1 MTARLDDP
9 SFKLTGSAALS
20 LIGGVA
26 GNRHCADCGAREPEW
41 YACVRVGYCPCV
53 EAHSLFCCLPRTL
66 GR

>member
-41 YACVRVGYCPCV
+41 YACVRV
-53 EAHSLFCCLPRTL
+53 L
-66 GR
+66 GFVRVSKLTRFSAACE